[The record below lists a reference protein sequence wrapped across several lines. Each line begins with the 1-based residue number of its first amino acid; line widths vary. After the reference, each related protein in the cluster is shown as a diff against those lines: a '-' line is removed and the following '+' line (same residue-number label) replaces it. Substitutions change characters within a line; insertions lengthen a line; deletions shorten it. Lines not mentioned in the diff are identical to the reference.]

1 MQERVGL
8 NELALGAQF
17 ADNGLLSY
25 SKKLLVSSRRG
36 FCRMKLSLRWV
47 CDHLHIDW
55 KKVDVTALVAWFNT
69 TVAEIE
75 TVEKVETDLTVF
87 TMGLVINLTSEQV
100 EVSLPEWK
108 ETIHLSSRT
117 DVKVG
122 SWYLIKKNGVEHL
135 WAKPTDF
142 GVEKDALL
150 PAFTMTLAKAQS
162 GHWKESEGP
171 DYLLDIDN
179 KSITHRPDLWSHR
192 GFAREIAPFLKTT
205 LRDEKEFLAVV
216 PVESVEGV
224 FKATKQAPVSI
235 SIKTPACKRFA
246 TLYFDELPY
255 TPSDLHMAFRLMH
268 VGQRPI
274 DYVVDA
280 TNYVMFDLGQP
291 LHAFDADTLV
301 TETFGP
307 RMAKNGEQISL
318 LSGFNLTLQSTDMVI
333 ADNHKALA
341 LAGIKGGIVSA
352 VTPQT
357 RSVLLESA
365 TFDGGTVRLTS
376 SFHKIRTEG
385 SARFEKE
392 VDPHQNISGITRLV
406 KLLEDGGITFHCAPF
421 IVSLG
426 GLPQP
431 TIIEISQS
439 YIEERLGL
447 KIKKTV
453 IKTLLEDI
461 GYLVT
466 EKELEMCHSQLA
478 IASGKGIFGMR
489 DKSFDTKFTITVPTF
504 RATKDVKQPEDI
516 VEEVGRLIGYTT
528 IPEVLPVFEKLP
540 LASRQKPETRLV
552 GTHTSLQPADDWV
565 DRVIR
570 IKNFLAFTGHMRE
583 VQNYA
588 FLDNDFLKKIGWKV
602 EHPVTLA
609 NPLAEQRTTLADS
622 LLAPL
627 LQSVSENS
635 ANHETLGFFEWDRVW
650 ATQQDHK
657 LKVIEHPSLAGVLY
671 QRKGSVDFYHSKDML
686 QDLFLLLGMEV
697 LWKVCAHRPQWA
709 HRYQVA
715 DLVCNGVIIGTVGK
729 ISSVMMAKLGGGDAF
744 AFELR
749 GDLLLAYKHPEKEI
763 VPPAKYQGSY
773 LDISMMVPVATKVE
787 TLEQLIAQ
795 ADKRIIQVQLQD
807 VFQKPEWIDEKSITF
822 RFFVQD
828 PQQTVSKDILDTVY
842 ALVKKAVLSLG
853 ASIR

>member
-1 MQERVGL
+1 
-8 NELALGAQF
+8 
-17 ADNGLLSY
+17 
-25 SKKLLVSSRRG
+25 
-36 FCRMKLSLRWV
+36 MKLSLRWV
-47 CDHLHIDW
+47 CDHLYIDW
-55 KKVDVTALVAWFNT
+55 KKVDVTELVAWFNT

-75 TVEKVETDLTVF
+75 TVEKIETDLAIF
-87 TMGLVINLTSEQV
+87 TMGFVVNFTSEQV
-100 EVSLPEWK
+100 KVSLPEWK
-108 ETIHLSSRT
+108 ETVQLSVRT
-117 DVKVG
+117 DVKAG
-122 SWYLIKKNGVEHL
+122 SWYLVKKDGVERL
-135 WAKPTDF
+135 WAKSTDF

-150 PAFTMTLAKAQS
+150 PAFVMTPAKAQS
-162 GHWKESEGP
+162 GHWKESEAH

-205 LRDEKEFLAVV
+205 LRDKKEFLADV
-216 PVESVEGV
+216 SVEKVEGA
-224 FKATKQAPVSI
+224 FKATKQVPVSL
-235 SIKTPACKRFA
+235 SIKTTSCKRFA
-246 TLYFDELPY
+246 ALYFDELSY
-255 TPSDLHMAFRLMH
+255 TPSDLRMAFRLMR

-291 LHAFDADTLV
+291 LHAFDTDTLAP
-301 TETFGP
+301 ESFGP

-333 ADNHKALA
+333 ADHDKALA
-341 LAGIKGGIVSA
+341 LAGIKGGVASS

-357 RSVLLESA
+357 HSVLLESA

-392 VDPHQNISGITRLV
+392 VDPHQNIAGITRLV
-406 KLLEDGGITFHCAPF
+406 KLLEDGGVPFHHAPF

-426 GLPQP
+426 ALPQP
-431 TIIEISQS
+431 TVIEITQS
-439 YIEERLGL
+439 YIEERLGIE
-447 KIKKTV
+447 IKKTV
-453 IKTLLEDI
+453 VKTMLEGI
-461 GYLVT
+461 GFAVQ
-466 EKELEMCHSQLA
+466 EKAVSASELALCHSQLA
-478 IASGKGIFGMR
+478 IASGKGIFCMR
-489 DKSFDTKFTITVPTF
+489 DCSDTEFIITVPTF

-516 VEEVGRLIGYTT
+516 VEEIGRLIGYTT

-540 LASRQKPETRLV
+540 LASRQKP
-552 GTHTSLQPADDWV
+552 GTHTPAQPADDWV
-565 DRVIR
+565 DRVTH

-588 FLDNDFLKKIGWKV
+588 FLDNDFLKKIGWNV
-602 EHPVTLA
+602 FYPVTLA

-622 LLAPL
+622 LIAPL

-635 ANHETLGFFEWDRVW
+635 ANHEQLGFFEWDRVW
-650 ATQQDHK
+650 QAKHSEVTLKLHSKAEHPDHK
-657 LKVIEHPSLAGVLY
+657 NKIIEHPSLAGVLY
-671 QRKGSVDFYHSKDML
+671 QRKGTVDFYNSKDML
-686 QDLFLLLGMEV
+686 QDLFALLGMEV
-697 LWKVCAHRPQWA
+697 SWKICAYRPQWA
-709 HRYQVA
+709 HRYQVS
-715 DLVCNGVIIGTVGK
+715 DLVCNGVVIGTAGK

-749 GDLLLAYKHPEKEI
+749 GDFLLSYKHSEKEI
-763 VPPAKYQGSY
+763 MPPAKYQGTY

-787 TLEQLIAQ
+787 TLEQLIAH

-807 VFQKPEWIDEKSITF
+807 VFQKPEWTDEKSITF

-842 ALVKKAVLSLG
+842 ASVKKAVLSLG
-853 ASIR
+853 AGIR

>member
-1 MQERVGL
+1 
-8 NELALGAQF
+8 
-17 ADNGLLSY
+17 
-25 SKKLLVSSRRG
+25 
-36 FCRMKLSLRWV
+36 MKLSLRWV

-55 KKVDVTALVAWFNT
+55 KKVDVTTLVAWFNT

-75 TVEKVETDLTVF
+75 TVEKIETDLSLF
-87 TMGLVINLTSEQV
+87 TMGLVTNVTSEHI
-100 EVSLPEWK
+100 EISLPEWK
-108 ETIHLSSRT
+108 DAIQLSVRT
-117 DVKVG
+117 DAKVG
-122 SWYLIKKNGVEHL
+122 SWYLIKQDGFERL

-150 PAFTMTLAKAQS
+150 PTFTITPAHAES
-162 GHWKESEGP
+162 GHWKKLEGL

-205 LRDEKEFLAVV
+205 LRDEKEFLAGV
-216 PVESVEGV
+216 PVENTEGV
-224 FKATKQAPVSI
+224 FKATKQFPVSL

-246 TLYFDELPY
+246 ALYFDELPY

-291 LHAFDADTLV
+291 LHAFDTDTLAP
-301 TETFGP
+301 ESFGP

-318 LSGFNLTLQSTDMVI
+318 LSGFNATLQPTDMVI
-333 ADNHKALA
+333 ADHDKALA
-341 LAGIKGGIVSA
+341 LAGIKGGVASS

-365 TFDGGTVRLTS
+365 IFDGGTVRLTS

-392 VDPHQNISGITRLV
+392 VDPHQNIAGITRLI
-406 KLLEDGGITFHCAPF
+406 KLLEDGGVQFHHAPA
-421 IVSLG
+421 IISLG
-426 GLPQP
+426 VLPQP
-431 TIIEISQS
+431 TVIELAQS
-439 YIEERLGL
+439 YIEERLGIQ
-447 KIKKTV
+447 IKKTV
-453 IKTLLEDI
+453 VKLLLEGI
-461 GYLVT
+461 GFTVQ
-466 EKELEMCHSQLA
+466 EKSLDA
-478 IASGKGIFGMR
+478 
-489 DKSFDTKFTITVPTF
+489 DTKFTITVPTF
-504 RATKDVKQPEDI
+504 RATKDVKKPEDI

-552 GTHTSLQPADDWV
+552 GTHTPVQPADDWV
-565 DRVIR
+565 DRVMR

-602 EHPVTLA
+602 AHPVTLA

-622 LLAPL
+622 LIAPL

-635 ANHETLGFFEWDRVW
+635 ANHEQLGFFEWDRIW

-657 LKVIEHPSLAGVLY
+657 NKIIEHSSLAGVLY

-686 QDLFLLLGMEV
+686 QDLFALLGMEV
-697 LWKVCAHRPQWA
+697 LWKACVHRPQWA

-715 DLVCNGVIIGTVGK
+715 DLVCDGVVIGTAGK
-729 ISSVMMAKLGGGDAF
+729 ISSVMMAKLGGGDTF
-744 AFELR
+744 AFEVR
-749 GDLLLAYKHPEKEI
+749 GDLLLAYQHSEKVI
-763 VPPAKYQGSY
+763 MPPAKYQGSY
-773 LDISMMVPVATKVE
+773 LDISMMVPVTTKVE
-787 TLEQLIAQ
+787 TLEQLIAH

-807 VFQKPEWIDEKSITF
+807 VFQKPEWLDEKSITF

-828 PQQTVSKDILDTVY
+828 SEQTVSKDILDTVY
-842 ALVKKAVLSLG
+842 AAVKKAVLSLG
-853 ASIR
+853 AGIR

>member
-1 MQERVGL
+1 
-8 NELALGAQF
+8 
-17 ADNGLLSY
+17 
-25 SKKLLVSSRRG
+25 
-36 FCRMKLSLRWV
+36 MKLSLRWV

-75 TVEKVETDLTVF
+75 TVEKVETDLALF
-87 TMGLVINLTSEQV
+87 TMGLVVNLTLEQV

-108 ETIHLSSRT
+108 ETIQLPIRT
-117 DVKVG
+117 DAKVG
-122 SWYLIKKNGVEHL
+122 SWYLIKKDGFERL

-150 PAFTMTLAKAQS
+150 PAFTMTPAKAKTGS
-162 GHWKESEGP
+162 WKESEAH

-216 PVESVEGV
+216 PVENVEGA
-224 FKATKQAPVSI
+224 FKATKQVPVSI
-235 SIKTPACKRFA
+235 AIKTPACKRFA
-246 TLYFDELPY
+246 ALYFDELPY
-255 TPSDLHMAFRLMH
+255 APSDLHMAFRLMH

-291 LHAFDADTLV
+291 LHAFDTDTLAP
-301 TETFGP
+301 ESFGP
-307 RMAKNGEQISL
+307 RMAKNGEQLSL

-333 ADNHKALA
+333 ADHDKPLA
-341 LAGIKGGIVSA
+341 LAGIKGGVASS

-385 SARFEKE
+385 LARFEKE
-392 VDPHQNISGITRLV
+392 VDPHQNIAGITRLV
-406 KLLEDGGITFHCAPF
+406 KLLEDGGVPFHHAPS
-421 IVSLG
+421 IISLG
-426 GLPQP
+426 ALPKP
-431 TIIEISQS
+431 TVIEITQS
-439 YIEERLGL
+439 YIEERLGIQ
-447 KIKKTV
+447 IKKTV
-453 IKTLLEDI
+453 VKKLLEGI
-461 GYLVT
+461 GFTV
-466 EKELEMCHSQLA
+466 KEDQLAPCHSQLA

-489 DKSFDTKFTITVPTF
+489 DESFDTNFTITVPTF

-528 IPEVLPVFEKLP
+528 IPEALPVFEKLP
-540 LASRQKPETRLV
+540 LASRQKP
-552 GTHTSLQPADDWV
+552 GTHTPLQPADDWV
-565 DRVIR
+565 DRVTC
-570 IKNFLAFTGHMRE
+570 IKNFLAFTGSMRE

-602 EHPVTLA
+602 AHPVTLA

-622 LLAPL
+622 LIAPL

-635 ANHETLGFFEWDRVW
+635 ANHEQLGFFEWDRVW
-650 ATQQDHK
+650 SLHQDHK
-657 LKVIEHPSLAGVLY
+657 NKIIEHPS
-671 QRKGSVDFYHSKDML
+671 FYHSKDML
-686 QDLFLLLGMEV
+686 QDLFALLGMDV
-697 LWKVCAHRPQWA
+697 SWKVCVHRPQWA
-709 HRYQVA
+709 HRYQIS
-715 DLVCNGVIIGTVGK
+715 DLVCNGVVIGTAGK

-763 VPPAKYQGSY
+763 MPPAKYQGSY

-787 TLEQLIAQ
+787 TLEQLITH
-795 ADKRIIQVQLQD
+795 ADKRIVQVQLQD
-807 VFQKPEWIDEKSITF
+807 VFQKPEWTDEKSMTF

-828 PQQTVSKDILDTVY
+828 PQQTVSKDILDAVY
-842 ALVKKAVLSLG
+842 ASVKKAVVSVG

>member
-1 MQERVGL
+1 
-8 NELALGAQF
+8 
-17 ADNGLLSY
+17 
-25 SKKLLVSSRRG
+25 
-36 FCRMKLSLRWV
+36 MKLSLRWV

-55 KKVDVTALVAWFNT
+55 KKVDVTGLVAWFNT

-87 TMGLVINLTSEQV
+87 TMGLVTNVTSDQV

-108 ETIHLSSRT
+108 KTVQLSVRT

-122 SWYLIKKNGVEHL
+122 SWYLIKQDGFERL
-135 WAKPTDF
+135 WAKPSDF
-142 GVEKDALL
+142 GAEKDALL
-150 PAFTMTLAKAQS
+150 PEFVMTPAKAQS
-162 GHWKESEGP
+162 GDWKESEGV

-192 GFAREIAPFLKTT
+192 GFAREIAPFLKTI
-205 LRDEKEFLAVV
+205 LRDEKEFLADV
-216 PVESVEGV
+216 PVEKVEGS
-224 FKATKQAPVSI
+224 FKATTQIPI
-235 SIKTPACKRFA
+235 SIAIQTPACKRFA
-246 TLYFDELPY
+246 ALYFDELPY
-255 TPSDLHMAFRLMH
+255 APSDLHMAFRLMR

-291 LHAFDADTLV
+291 LHAFDTATLAS
-301 TETFGP
+301 ETFGP

-318 LSGFNLTLQSTDMVI
+318 LSGFNLTLQPTDMVI
-333 ADNHKALA
+333 ADHEKALA
-341 LAGIKGGIVSA
+341 LAGIKGGVASS
-352 VTPQT
+352 VTPRT

-392 VDPHQNISGITRLV
+392 VDPHLNVAGITRLV
-406 KLLEDGGITFHCAPF
+406 KLLEDGGVSFHRAPF

-426 GLPQP
+426 TLPKP
-431 TIIEISQS
+431 TVIELTQS
-439 YIEERLGL
+439 YIEQRLGIQ
-447 KIKKTV
+447 IKKTV
-453 IKTLLEDI
+453 VKKLLEGI
-461 GYLVT
+461 GYNVT
-466 EKELEMCHSQLA
+466 EKTA
-478 IASGKGIFGMR
+478 TADIA
-489 DKSFDTKFTITVPTF
+489 FTITVPTF

-528 IPEVLPVFEKLP
+528 IPEVLPVFEKRP
-540 LASRQKPETRLV
+540 LASRQKP
-552 GTHTSLQPADDWV
+552 GTENALDPSPDWV
-565 DRVIR
+565 DRITR

-602 EHPVTLA
+602 AHPVTLA

-622 LLAPL
+622 LIAPL
-627 LQSVSENS
+627 LQSISENS
-635 ANHETLGFFEWDRVW
+635 ANHEQLGFFEWDRVW
-650 ATQQDHK
+650 SIQPDHK
-657 LKVIEHPSLAGVLY
+657 TKLIEHPSLAGILY
-671 QRKGSVDFYHSKDML
+671 QRKGVVDFYRSKDIL
-686 QDLFLLLGMEV
+686 QDLFALLGMEV
-697 LWKVCAHRPQWA
+697 SWKACVHRPQWA

-715 DLVCNGVIIGTVGK
+715 DVVCKGMVMGVAGK
-729 ISSVMMAKLGGGDAF
+729 VSSVMMAKLGGGDAF

-749 GDLLLAYKHPEKEI
+749 GDRLLAYQQEEKNI
-763 VPPAKYQGSY
+763 TPPAKYQGSF
-773 LDISMMVPVATKVE
+773 LDISMMVPISTKVE
-787 TLEQLIAQ
+787 TLEQLIAHS
-795 ADKRIIQVQLQD
+795 DKRIIQVQLQD

-842 ALVKKAVLSLG
+842 AAVKKSVSSIG

>member
-1 MQERVGL
+1 
-8 NELALGAQF
+8 
-17 ADNGLLSY
+17 
-25 SKKLLVSSRRG
+25 
-36 FCRMKLSLRWV
+36 MKLSLRWV

-55 KKVDVTALVAWFNT
+55 KKVDVAALVAWFNT

-75 TVEKVETDLTVF
+75 TVEKVENDLTVF
-87 TMGLVINLTSEQV
+87 TMGLVTNSAPEYL

-108 ETIHLSSRT
+108 ETVQLSVRT

-122 SWYLIKKNGVEHL
+122 SWYLVKQDGFERS

-150 PAFTMTLAKAQS
+150 PAFSMTPAKAQS
-162 GHWKESEGP
+162 GEGAGHRTQKSEEALAKTGSWKESEGL

-205 LRDEKEFLAVV
+205 LRNEKEFLADV
-216 PVESVEGV
+216 PVETVEGT
-224 FKATKQAPVSI
+224 FKATKQLPVSI
-235 SIKTPACKRFA
+235 AIKTPACKRFA
-246 TLYFDELPY
+246 ALYFDELPY
-255 TPSDLHMAFRLMH
+255 TPSNIHMALRLMS

-291 LHAFDADTLV
+291 LHAFDAT
-301 TETFGP
+301 TIAAETFGP
-307 RMAKNGEQISL
+307 RMAKNGEQLSL
-318 LSGFNLTLQSTDMVI
+318 LSGFNLTLQATDMVI
-333 ADNHKALA
+333 ADHNKALA
-341 LAGIKGGIVSA
+341 LAGIKGGVASS

-365 TFDGGTVRLTS
+365 TFDGGIVRTAS
-376 SFHKIRTEG
+376 AFHKIRTDA

-392 VDPHQNISGITRLV
+392 LDPHQNIAGITRLV
-406 KLLEDGGITFHCAPF
+406 QLLQDGGISFHHAPF

-426 GLPQP
+426 TLPQP
-431 TIIEISQS
+431 TTIEVTQS
-439 YIEERLGL
+439 YIEKRLGIQ
-447 KIKKTV
+447 IKKTV
-453 IKTLLEDI
+453 IKSLLESI
-461 GYLVT
+461 GYIVT
-466 EKELEMCHSQLA
+466 EKA
-478 IASGKGIFGMR
+478 VTA
-489 DKSFDTKFTITVPTF
+489 DTAFIITVPTF

-540 LASRQKPETRLV
+540 LASRQKP
-552 GTHTSLQPADDWV
+552 GTYTLLQAADDWV
-565 DRVIR
+565 DRVVR

-602 EHPVTLA
+602 AHPVTLA

-622 LLAPL
+622 LIAPL

-635 ANHETLGFFEWDRVW
+635 ANHEQLGFFEWDRIW

-657 LKVIEHPSLAGVLY
+657 NKILEHPSLAGILY

-686 QDLFLLLGMEV
+686 QNLFALLGMDV
-697 LWKVCAHRPQWA
+697 SWKVCAHLPQWA
-709 HRYQVA
+709 HRYQIA
-715 DLVCNGVIIGTVGK
+715 DLVCNGTIIGTAGK

-749 GDLLLAYKHPEKEI
+749 GDMLLAYQHAKKAI
-763 VPPAKYQGSY
+763 VPPAKYQGSF
-773 LDISMMVPVATKVE
+773 LDISMMVPMTTKVE
-787 TLEQLIAQ
+787 TLEQLIAH

-828 PQQTVSKDILDTVY
+828 PQQTVSKDILDAVH
-842 ALVKKAVLSLG
+842 ASVKKSVSSIG

>member
-1 MQERVGL
+1 
-8 NELALGAQF
+8 
-17 ADNGLLSY
+17 
-25 SKKLLVSSRRG
+25 
-36 FCRMKLSLRWV
+36 MKLSLRWV

-75 TVEKVETDLTVF
+75 TVEKIETDLFLF
-87 TMGLVINLTSEQV
+87 TMGLVVNFTSEQV

-108 ETIHLSSRT
+108 EIVQLSVRT

-122 SWYLIKKNGVEHL
+122 SWYLVKKDGVERL

-150 PAFTMTLAKAQS
+150 PAFTMTSAKAQS
-162 GHWKESEGP
+162 AHWKESEAH

-216 PVESVEGV
+216 PVENVEGA
-224 FKATKQAPVSI
+224 FKATKQVPVSL
-235 SIKTPACKRFA
+235 SIKTPVCKRFA
-246 TLYFDELPY
+246 ALYFDELPY
-255 TPSDLHMAFRLMH
+255 TPSDLHMAFRLMR

-291 LHAFDADTLV
+291 LHAFDTDTLAP
-301 TETFGP
+301 ESFGP

-318 LSGFNLTLQSTDMVI
+318 LSGFNLTLQPTDMVI
-333 ADNHKALA
+333 ADHDKALA
-341 LAGIKGGIVSA
+341 LAGIKGGIASS

-357 RSVLLESA
+357 HSVLLESA

-392 VDPHQNISGITRLV
+392 VDPHQNIAGITRLV
-406 KLLEDGGITFHCAPF
+406 KLLEDGEVPFHHAPF

-426 GLPQP
+426 ALPQP
-431 TIIEISQS
+431 TVIEIAQS
-439 YIEERLGL
+439 SIEERLGIQ
-447 KIKKTV
+447 IKKTV
-453 IKTLLEDI
+453 IKTVLEGI
-461 GYLVT
+461 GFAVQERVLST
-466 EKELEMCHSQLA
+466 PGLSSQ
-478 IASGKGIFGMR
+478 
-489 DKSFDTKFTITVPTF
+489 TKFTITVPTF

-540 LASRQKPETRLV
+540 LASRQKP
-552 GTHTSLQPADDWV
+552 GTHTPAQPADDWV
-565 DRVIR
+565 DRVTR

-602 EHPVTLA
+602 AHPVTLA

-622 LLAPL
+622 LIAPL

-635 ANHETLGFFEWDRVW
+635 ANHEQLGFFEWDRVW
-650 ATQQDHK
+650 QAQPDHK
-657 LKVIEHPSLAGVLY
+657 NKIIEHSSLAGVLY
-671 QRKGSVDFYHSKDML
+671 QRKGTVDFYHSKDML
-686 QDLFLLLGMEV
+686 QDLFALLGMEV
-697 LWKVCAHRPQWA
+697 SWKVCAQRPQWA
-709 HRYQVA
+709 HRYQIS
-715 DLVCNGVIIGTVGK
+715 DLVCKGVVIGTAGK

-744 AFELR
+744 TFELR
-749 GDLLLAYKHPEKEI
+749 GDLLLAYKYPEKEI
-763 VPPAKYQGSY
+763 MPPAKYQGTY

-787 TLEQLIAQ
+787 TLEQLIAH

-807 VFQKPEWIDEKSITF
+807 VFQKPEWTDEKSITF

-828 PQQTVSKDILDTVY
+828 PQQTVSKDTLDTVY
-842 ALVKKAVLSLG
+842 ASVKKAVLSLG
-853 ASIR
+853 AGIR